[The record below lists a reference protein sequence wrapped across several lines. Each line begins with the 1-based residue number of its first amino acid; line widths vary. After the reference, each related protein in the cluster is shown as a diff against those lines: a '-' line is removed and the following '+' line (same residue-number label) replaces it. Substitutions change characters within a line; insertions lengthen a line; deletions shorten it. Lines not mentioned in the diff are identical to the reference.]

1 MIVRVAEAEAMK
13 PLRRSVGVRHSTLGR
28 LRRAHQTRRET
39 LLAQLVAT
47 SIGVA
52 GMAVG
57 IGCGY
62 TTSRASFLAGRVRR
76 GRRSS
81 RRQQTL
87 GRGRLRGCRCINSE
101 SQVGHSRGLDSVL
114 RGKASLLAR

>member
-13 PLRRSVGVRHSTLGR
+13 PLRRSVGIRHSTLGR
-28 LRRAHQTRRET
+28 LRRARQTGREA

-52 GMAVG
+52 GMTVG
-57 IGCGY
+57 IGGGY
-62 TTSRASFLAGRVRR
+62 TTSSASFLAGRVRR

-87 GRGRLRGCRCINSE
+87 GRGGLRGRRRSINSE
-101 SQVGHSRGLDSVL
+101 T
-114 RGKASLLAR
+114 